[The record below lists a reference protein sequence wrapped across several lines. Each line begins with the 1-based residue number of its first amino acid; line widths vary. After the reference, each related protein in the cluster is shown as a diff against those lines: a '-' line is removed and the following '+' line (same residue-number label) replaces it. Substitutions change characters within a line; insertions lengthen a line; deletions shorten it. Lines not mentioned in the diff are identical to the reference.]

1 MGKKNCEKVEMDM
14 MKEEL
19 KKIVRPGMIGILLV
33 MGFIY
38 YTMFME
44 FYIRYFPNGPQAE
57 GIFDVSAGLVGQYGA
72 SLSENEIEEVKK
84 GLLELYGE
92 ADRYIGE
99 FSLSREH
106 GLKSYEDYIDFK
118 EKCYEEVQQ
127 SDGTADQNENYRD
140 MKLIENYLTGDET
153 DNIGGR
159 IYGTEWILRFY
170 EREREIREQFLK
182 GEWETDFSVRERDRI
197 SLLYEGEAWQ
207 NILPQEVVENTSV
220 YMYFLLIWLC
230 VSVCLFV
237 TPLQVKD
244 RMSRMRNFQYS
255 SRRGRKTFW
264 VQFKAA
270 MLSAF
275 ALTVVNLAVFMG
287 IFAANKTTV
296 FWECRMYSFAATG
309 FSWVNWKYGTWLIV
323 LVLICALIAMGIAAA
338 AFFMAYY
345 SANYI
350 SLLLKLI
357 PVIVVLAVLLPAAL
371 SQAFYFYNGLYGIT
385 KIPYVEALLIGLV
398 FAAGNFLCAGT
409 YRRIKRRDV
418 V

>member
-1 MGKKNCEKVEMDM
+1 

-33 MGFIY
+33 MGVIY

-57 GIFDVSAGLVGQYGA
+57 GIFDVSAKLAGQYGA
-72 SLSENEIEEVKK
+72 SLSENEIAEVKK
-84 GLLELYGE
+84 GLSELYGE

-106 GLKSYEDYIDFK
+106 GLKSYEDYIAFK
-118 EKCYEEVQQ
+118 EKCNEEVQQ
-127 SDGTADQNENYRD
+127 SGGTADQNENYRD
-140 MKLIENYLTGDET
+140 MKLIENYLTGGET

-170 EREREIREQFLK
+170 EREQEIREQFLK
-182 GEWETDFSVRERDRI
+182 GEWETDFSVREIERI

-220 YMYFLLIWLC
+220 YMYFLLIWMC
-230 VSVCLFV
+230 ISICLLV

-244 RMSRMRNFQYS
+244 RMNRMRNFQYS
-255 SRRGRKTFW
+255 SKRGRKTFW
-264 VQFKAA
+264 VQFRAA

-275 ALTVVNLAVFMG
+275 ALTTVNLAVFMG
-287 IFAANKTTV
+287 IFAANKTAF
-296 FWECRMYSFAATG
+296 FWDCRMYSFAATG

-357 PVIVVLAVLLPAAL
+357 PVVVVLAVLLPAAL
-371 SQAFYFYNGLYGIT
+371 GQAFYFYNELYRIT
-385 KIPYVEALLIGLV
+385 KIPYVEALLTGLV

-409 YRRIKRRDV
+409 YRRIKRRDIV
-418 V
+418 